1 LSVKTKLS
9 IMISVI
15 LLTLLL
21 LNVILNEYALRVNLR
36 SDLKES
42 IVRVGNQVS
51 QTLSHYEQDNQ
62 WFQQSMKYR
71 LYAASV
77 AVASK
82 LDKQLINITNEEL
95 ASLAQRLGVR
105 NIALLEQEGDQYY
118 VRRSSSPQEPEIS
131 VSSQQQEK
139 LMETLGDE
147 ASNAASGHE
156 ESFWSEAVQVDE
168 GLGDQIIVR
177 SFYKD
182 AERSYL
188 ISCTVKHIRGTKS
201 AHGGSDMDNFE
212 TVAALLKAQHPELL
226 EITAFRSIGSTT
238 EAGVDP
244 TAPDMIANRL
254 KLYGDYDYMGASDI
268 ADIDAAMTGESV
280 FSDSKLDDHSVLRG
294 LMRFE
299 LDKPVILAV
308 TMDKHPMLDTVRQQR
323 NTQLMTAGVVF
334 LIVLASSRWL
344 GNRIIRPVRL
354 MLGKVNELEP
364 RQEDRLVVPKRKDE
378 LEQLAQRL
386 NNMSK
391 NLNIYMTKLQ
401 LAFEENRAMR
411 DYLESFI
418 NHTMDAIHVVD
429 LEGRTTQVNRAF
441 EKLFGYSVED
451 SLGNRLQLTP
461 EHLKQEEEEAIAG
474 LRAGKL
480 LSSRE
485 TQRVTKSGEWLD
497 VSVTISPIRDKNG
510 EIRAIASITRD
521 MTSRNKMEELL
532 RHSEKLTTVG
542 QLAAGV
548 AHEIRNPLTT
558 LRGFLQLQQQTHKL
572 NPQHI
577 DIMLSEL
584 DRINL
589 IVGEFLI
596 LAKPQATRFQQRDV
610 RYILGD
616 VISLLDSQA
625 HLCNVMFDTQ
635 FTSQSCLISCE
646 ENQLKQVFIN
656 ILKNAIEAM
665 PSGGQITI
673 AIEHQDENNLDVT
686 ITDQGIGI
694 PEDMIPKLGDP
705 FFTGKETGTG
715 LGLMVSGRIIQSHQ
729 GAMRINSQ
737 VNEGTSV
744 IITLPL
750 MQGVA
755 TDTVDDVAGA

>member
-9 IMISVI
+9 AMISVI
-15 LLTLLL
+15 LLTLLV

-36 SDLKES
+36 SELKDS
-42 IVRVGNQVS
+42 ITRVGNQVS

-62 WFQQSMKYR
+62 WFEQSMKNR

-82 LDKQLINITNEEL
+82 LDKQMDDITDEEL
-95 ASLAQRLGVR
+95 ASLALRLGVH
-105 NIALLEQEGDQYY
+105 NIALLEQAGDQYY
-118 VRRSSSPQEPEIS
+118 VSRSSSPQEPGLPAS
-131 VSSQQQEK
+131 PQQQAT
-139 LMETLGDE
+139 LWAILGDR
-147 ASNAASGHE
+147 S
-156 ESFWSEAVQVDE
+156 ESADNGRTERFWSEAVQVDKV
-168 GLGDQIIVR
+168 LGDQIIVR

-182 AERSYL
+182 KERSYL
-188 ISCTVKHIRGTKS
+188 ISCTLKHIRGTQS

-212 TVAALLKAQHPELL
+212 TVVALLKAQNPELL
-226 EITAFRSIGSTT
+226 EITAFRPTGAT
-238 EAGVDP
+238 EGAGVEP
-244 TAPDMIANRL
+244 PAAVDMMATRL
-254 KLYGDYDYMGASDI
+254 SLLGDYDYREDSDM
-268 ADIDAAMTGESV
+268 ADLLAAMTGETV
-280 FSDSKLDDHSVLRG
+280 FNDSRIDDRSVLRG
-294 LMRFE
+294 MMHF
-299 LDKPVILAV
+299 DKEEPVILAV
-308 TMDKHPMLDTVRQQR
+308 TMDKRPMLDTVRQQR
-323 NTQLMTAGVVF
+323 NTQLVTAGALF
-334 LIVLASSRWL
+334 LIVMLSSRWL

-364 RQEDRLVVPKRKDE
+364 KHDDRMLPPKRKDE

-391 NLNIYMTKLQ
+391 NLGIYMTKLQ

-429 LEGRTTQVNRAF
+429 LEGKTTQVNRAF
-441 EKLFGYSVED
+441 EKLFGYSAEE
-451 SLGNRLQLTP
+451 SLGNCLPLTP

-485 TQRVTKSGEWLD
+485 TQRVTKNGEWLD

-510 EIRAIASITRD
+510 KIRAIASITRD

-596 LAKPQATRFQQRDV
+596 LAKPQATRFEQRDV

-625 HLCNVMFDTQ
+625 HLCNVMFNTQ
-635 FTSQSCLISCE
+635 FTSRSCLISCE

-656 ILKNAIEAM
+656 ILKNAMEAM
-665 PSGGQITI
+665 PSGGLITI
-673 AIEHQDENNLDVT
+673 AIEHADDSNIDVT

-729 GAMRINSQ
+729 GAMRINSR

-750 MQGVA
+750 MQGRTA
-755 TDTVDDVAGA
+755 GTADT